1 MTRTASATGE
11 TLPPVFYQAYPPIN
25 PHQHWGHTISDDLVG
40 MGAPAAGHLSGH
52 RRQVFQRKSI
62 ASQLGENTR

>member
-11 TLPPVFYQAYPPIN
+11 TLPPVLSGLSPIN

-40 MGAPAAGHLSGH
+40 MGVPAADHLSGH